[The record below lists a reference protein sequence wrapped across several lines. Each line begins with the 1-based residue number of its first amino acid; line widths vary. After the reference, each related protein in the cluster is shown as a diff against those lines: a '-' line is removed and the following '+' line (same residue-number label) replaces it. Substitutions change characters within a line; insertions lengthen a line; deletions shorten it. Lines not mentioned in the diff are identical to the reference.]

1 VQTKERMAALGRL
14 SAAIAH
20 EIRQPLTAMTGA
32 LKELARFAPLDEDDK
47 KLVHIV
53 SRESQRLNQ
62 IISDFLNYSR
72 EKTYAFGDCDVVAL
86 IEETLLLI
94 ERDAIAQGKYRVE
107 RNFAVHHMRARADR
121 DALKQVLW
129 NLCNNALRAMPKGG
143 TLSVGVEADDTWLRV
158 AIGDTGVGID
168 SREVSRIFE
177 PFQSGFTGG
186 TGLGLAIV
194 YQIMQA
200 HRGRVR
206 LATDK
211 KEGAEFIV
219 ELPISKRTQTVSMPL
234 APSRAD
240 LRPMG
245 KG

>member
-1 VQTKERMAALGRL
+1 
-14 SAAIAH
+14 
-20 EIRQPLTAMTGA
+20 
-32 LKELARFAPLDEDDK
+32 
-47 KLVHIV
+47 
-53 SRESQRLNQ
+53 
-62 IISDFLNYSR
+62 
-72 EKTYAFGDCDVVAL
+72 
-86 IEETLLLI
+86 
-94 ERDAIAQGKYRVE
+94 
-107 RNFAVHHMRARADR
+107 
-121 DALKQVLW
+121 
-129 NLCNNALRAMPKGG
+129 MPKGG
-143 TLSVGVEADDTWLRV
+143 TLSVGVDADETWLRV
-158 AIGDTGVGID
+158 TIGDTGVGID

-194 YQIMQA
+194 YQILQA

-219 ELPISKRTQTVSMPL
+219 ELPISKRTQTVSVPL